1 MKKMNKMRGVIYPIP
16 NSLTSRLFDGK
27 TNVFA
32 KCISHNST
40 KLLPKHKVIFY
51 ASRGQKKLVGE
62 GTIEKI
68 EFLAPDVIVAKYEK
82 TLFLGKDEFLTYVG
96 CRNMILTLT
105 LKDLVKYPHSL
116 NYYKPITMTGQ
127 YISNEEYNAIIR
139 ENGK

>member
-1 MKKMNKMRGVIYPIP
+1 
-16 NSLTSRLFDGK
+16 
-27 TNVFA
+27 
-32 KCISHNST
+32 
-40 KLLPKHKVIFY
+40 VIFY